1 VASADNDDKHNREEA
16 MNISIPATN
25 IAGSASSLA
34 NGQLAALADLVTQ
47 MVAIRRDTQMTQE
60 MKKAQLD
67 LLREQTR
74 AIQQTAADR
83 MDHQKKSALVDASSE
98 SATSAAP
105 DAQTARDSLAVGDT
119 GGVVPVQ
126 SAITEPA
133 SPPTSVE
140 SARGSSLGTVVDTYA

>member
-1 VASADNDDKHNREEA
+1 

-98 SATSAAP
+98 SATAAP

-140 SARGSSLGTVVDTYA
+140 SARDSSLGTVVDTYA